1 MVADQILPLFSD
13 LMKQVHFPIVKH
25 LESVLNTSRIK
36 LLNEQKYLKNREE
49 IQREKLA
56 RRDNVGPVVSLNGP
70 AVVVR
75 GEEGVEHRQQ
85 QSDVE
90 LQLAVKS
97 SNQEKEILDLKN
109 TIRSLKSV
117 GVVQPV
123 VGSVIDLE
131 KLELEK
137 VNEELRLDIGLLQAE
152 LVAVQNNFLV
162 QITPLN
168 EQLERFQRE
177 RQLLQE

>member
-56 RRDNVGPVVSLNGP
+56 RRDNVGPVASLNGS
-70 AVVVR
+70 AVIVR

-90 LQLAVKS
+90 LHKLAVES
-97 SNQEKEILDLKN
+97 SNHEKEILELKN
-109 TIRSLKSV
+109 TIRLLQSV

-123 VGSVIDLE
+123 VGS
-131 KLELEK
+131 
-137 VNEELRLDIGLLQAE
+137 
-152 LVAVQNNFLV
+152 
-162 QITPLN
+162 
-168 EQLERFQRE
+168 
-177 RQLLQE
+177 